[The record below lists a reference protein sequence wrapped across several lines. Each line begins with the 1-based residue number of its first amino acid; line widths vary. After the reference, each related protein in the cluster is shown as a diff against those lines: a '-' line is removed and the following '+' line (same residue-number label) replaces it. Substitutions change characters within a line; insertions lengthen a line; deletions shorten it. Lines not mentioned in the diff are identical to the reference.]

1 MPGPRFTI
9 LLGLFTIAWASHA
22 FAIPAITAST
32 CDPTG
37 QEAAAKTQVSP
48 EIPRGKKLV
57 LKDGTFQVVREYQRN
72 GDRVRYFSQER
83 GDWEELPASL
93 VDWNATAKADTAAAQ
108 GSAELVEKVHKQ
120 EEGKRMD
127 NVTDIDA
134 SLLVAKNTFLPN
146 GEGMFVLEG
155 QSVRVLNQ
163 VGSAARTDKLRRVEQ
178 VFSPITILPNKQNVV
193 ISGAHATLR
202 LRSKSPEFY
211 LREPPE
217 DPNRVSTITKSS
229 RAGDNGPDVELIRVK
244 VLRTERQL
252 ETIRTLYGVDMGSD
266 ANTVAVQRWEVAPD
280 VYRFTLSQPLPP
292 GEYVLAEI
300 LPDGLNLFVWDFGV
314 DAGEEPA
321 NKPGK

>member
-9 LLGLFTIAWASHA
+9 LLGLFTTAWASLA
-22 FAIPAITAST
+22 FAIPANTASA

-93 VDWNATAKADTAAAQ
+93 VDWDATAKADTAAAQ
-108 GSAELVEKVHKQ
+108 TSAELVEKVHKQ

-163 VGSAARTDKLRRVEQ
+163 VGSAARTDKLRVVEQ
-178 VFSPITILPNKQNVV
+178 VFSPVAILPNKRNVV

-292 GEYVLAEI
+292 GEYVIAEI
-300 LPDGLNLFVWDFGV
+300 LPGGLNLFVWDFGV